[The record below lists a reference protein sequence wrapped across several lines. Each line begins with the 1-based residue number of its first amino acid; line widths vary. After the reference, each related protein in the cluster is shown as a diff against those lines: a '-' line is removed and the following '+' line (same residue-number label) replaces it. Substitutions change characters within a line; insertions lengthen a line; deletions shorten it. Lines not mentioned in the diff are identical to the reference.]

1 MGRLASAGLL
11 PLSLILGA
19 FLFSGSQDLF
29 LARECRATDFPN
41 LSYTP
46 NPNPEFALEH
56 ELLILTN
63 QYRIRHG
70 LEALT
75 EDNALTQIARE
86 HSQGMAQQGFISHDQ
101 PSGNLKTRMNRAGYK
116 YEAARENVACAR
128 TITWAHKA
136 LIASPEHEENMLAR
150 DITRVGI
157 GIVQFPPP
165 FLKRLYITEIFAN
178 PRSQYQLATVQT
190 LLENRVNELRQVGV
204 GSFLPDPDFEKLAS
218 RSIHSLNIHFNREEL
233 RSMLAA
239 SAEELHE
246 KADLSRLEIDVQ
258 LLRNPKNLSI
268 PASRREGQAKVYGSA
283 VRQVNDDQNQVA
295 FLVLALIGITR

>member
-1 MGRLASAGLL
+1 MGRLAAAGLL
-11 PLSLILGA
+11 LLSLILGA
-19 FLFSGSQDLF
+19 FLLSSS
-29 LARECRATDFPN
+29 RECRAADFPN
-41 LSYTP
+41 PSYTP

-70 LEALT
+70 LKALT
-75 EDNALTQIARE
+75 EDYALTQIARE

-101 PSGNLKTRMNRAGYK
+101 PSGNLKTRMNRAGYM
-116 YEAARENVACAR
+116 YEAARENVASAR

-136 LIASPEHEENMLAR
+136 LTASPEHEENILAR
-150 DITRVGI
+150 DIARVGI

-190 LLENRVNELRQVGV
+190 LLENRVNELRQGGV
-204 GSFLPDPDFEKLAS
+204 GSFLPDPDFDKLAS
-218 RSIHSLNIHFNREEL
+218 RSIHSLDIHFNREEL

-268 PASRREGQAKVYGSA
+268 PASRREGQAKMFGSA
-283 VRQVNDDQNQVA
+283 VRQVNDEQNQVA
-295 FLVLALIGITR
+295 FLVLTLIGITR